1 MQIEWPA
8 ILSRTPTST
17 SETMPGTTPIPE
29 PPALPFIGH
38 VAELDRELPLNSFVS
53 LADRYGEIYRLRL
66 PGRTIVVASSHR
78 IVDELCDESRF
89 IKIPK
94 AALYEIRNG
103 VHDGLFT
110 AKIEEPN
117 WGIAHRVL
125 MPAFGP
131 MSIRNMFDE
140 MHEISTQLA
149 MKWAR
154 YGPNHPIE
162 VSEDF
167 TRLALDTLALCSM
180 GYRFNSYYTSELH
193 PFIAA
198 MGDFLTESGNRP
210 NRTMPSWF
218 YRNED
223 AKYFKDI
230 ETLRQTAD
238 EVLQER
244 KRNPSDRKDLLS
256 AMLKGVDPKTGQ
268 HMSDSSITDN
278 LITFLIAGHET
289 TSGLLSFAFYE
300 LLKHPDAY
308 RKAQQEVDT
317 VIGKGPITVDHMSK
331 LPYIAAVMRE
341 TLRLDAPISQISV
354 TAKEDTLLAG
364 KYPIYKDEAAAM
376 LLKKMHVDPA
386 VYGDDAL
393 EFKPERMLDEP
404 FNKLPKNAW
413 KPFGNGLRA
422 CIGRPFAWQEAT
434 LAMAMLLQN
443 FNFVLD
449 DPSYSL
455 AIKQTLTI
463 KPKGFRMRATLRDGM
478 TPSQLEHR
486 LAGKEMPTEA
496 LSGLSLK
503 DPASSTANGSGTPIT
518 VLYGSNSGTCESLAQ
533 RVASDASRH
542 GFSVSK
548 IDILDTANGN
558 LPKGQPVVII
568 TASYEGQPP
577 DNAAH
582 FVSWIENIKDKTALE
597 GVQYAVFGVGHH
609 DWAQTF
615 HRIPNLVNTKLEE
628 AGATRLADLGL
639 TDVGMGDAFTDF
651 ETWEDD
657 VLWPALK
664 KQYGTSNDGTDSSQ
678 AASLKVSITSPRT
691 SALRQ
696 DVMEGLVVETRTL
709 TAEGEPVKKHME
721 IVLPSDQTY
730 RAGDYLAVLPIN
742 PERIVERA
750 MRRFHLPWDAHITI
764 GSDGMTSLPTN
775 TSLPAHN
782 ILGAYVELSQPAT
795 RRNISVLVEAAK
807 DDNEREALKKLANE
821 SYEEVSSKRISVL
834 DLLEKY
840 TSVDLPLGTFLAM
853 LPPMRVR
860 QYSISSSPLW
870 NPNHVTLTFSV
881 LEAPSKSGQ
890 GVYVGVAS
898 SYLSSLAAGDKLHI
912 AVRPSHA
919 AFHLP
924 QDVEKTPVVCIAA
937 GTGLAPFRGFI
948 QERAAMVAA
957 GRTLAPAM
965 LFVGCRE
972 PGRDDLYADELAQ
985 WEKDGAVTVRRAYSR
1000 KPEAAGGC
1008 KYVQDA
1014 LKAAEEEV
1022 TQLWREG
1029 AKLYICG
1036 SRAVGEGVKNVI
1048 VELAKK
1054 EAKREGKEVTEDQAA
1069 KWWEGLRNTRY
1080 ATDVFD

>member
-1 MQIEWPA
+1 M
-8 ILSRTPTST
+8 SN
-17 SETMPGTTPIPE
+17 TTPIPE
-29 PPALPFIGH
+29 PPGLPFLGH
-38 VAELDRELPLNSFVS
+38 VAELDRELPLRSFVS
-53 LADRYGEIYRLRL
+53 LADKYGEIYRLRL
-66 PGRTIVVASSHR
+66 PGRTIVFASSHR
-78 IVDELCDESRF
+78 LIDEICDEKRF

-94 AALYEIRNG
+94 GALYEIRNG

-131 MSIRNMFDE
+131 ISIRGMFDE
-140 MHEISTQLA
+140 MHEIATQLT

-162 VSEDF
+162 VTDDF

-193 PFIAA
+193 PFVEA

-210 NRTMPSWF
+210 NRTMPFWF

-223 AKYFKDI
+223 AKYWKDI
-230 ETLRQTAD
+230 ETLRNTSD

-244 KRNPSDRKDLLS
+244 KKNPSTRKDLLN
-256 AMLKGVDPKTGQ
+256 AMLNGVDPKTGQ
-268 HMSDSSITDN
+268 HMTDASITDN

-289 TSGLLSFAFYE
+289 TSGLLSFTFYE
-300 LLKHPDAY
+300 LLKHPEAY
-308 RKAQQEVDT
+308 RKAQEEVDT
-317 VIGKGPITVDHMSK
+317 VIGKGPITVEHMSK
-331 LPYIAAVMRE
+331 LPYINAIMRE
-341 TLRLDAPISQISV
+341 TLRLDAPITQFGV

-364 KYPIYKDEAAAM
+364 KYPVYKDEPIAL
-376 LLKKMHVDPA
+376 LLKKGHVDPA
-386 VYGDDAL
+386 VYGDDAE

-434 LAMAMLLQN
+434 LAIAMLLQT
-443 FNFVLD
+443 FNFVVD

-455 AIKQTLTI
+455 ALKQTLTI
-463 KPKGFRMRATLRDGM
+463 KPKGFRMRATIRDGL
-478 TPSQLEHR
+478 TPSYLEHR
-486 LAGKEMPTEA
+486 LAGKEL
-496 LSGLSLK
+496 LSESISSLSVK
-503 DPASSTANGSGTPIT
+503 DSAKSTTAGGGKPMT
-518 VLYGSNSGTCESLAQ
+518 VLYGSNSGTCESFAN
-533 RVASDASRH
+533 RVASDASSH

-558 LPKGQPVVII
+558 LPKGQPVVIV
-568 TASYEGQPP
+568 TPSYEGQPP

-582 FVSWIENIKDKTALE
+582 FVSWIESIKDKKALE
-597 GVQYAVFGVGHH
+597 GVHYTVFGVGHH

-615 HRIPNLVNTKLEE
+615 HRIPKLVDSKLEE
-628 AGATRLADLGL
+628 AGATRVAGMGL
-639 TDVGMGDAFTDF
+639 TDVGDGDAFTDF
-651 ETWEDD
+651 ETWEDE
-657 VLWPALK
+657 VLWPAFR
-664 KQYGTSNDGTDSSQ
+664 KQYGTSSDSSDLSQ
-678 AASLKVSITSPRT
+678 AIGLKVSITSPRT
-691 SALRQ
+691 STLRQ
-696 DVMEGLVVETRTL
+696 DVTEGLVVETRTL
-709 TAEGEPVKKHME
+709 TAEGEPTKKHIE
-721 IVLPSDQTY
+721 IVLPSDTTY

-742 PERIVERA
+742 PKQTVERA

-775 TSLPAHN
+775 TSLPAHS
-782 ILGAYVELSQPAT
+782 IFGAYVELSQPAT
-795 RRNISVLVEAAK
+795 KRNINALVEAAK
-807 DDNEREALKKLANE
+807 DESEKETLGKLANE
-821 SYEEVSSKRISVL
+821 SYDEVSAKRISVL

-840 TSVDLPLGTFLAM
+840 ESVDLPLGAFLAM

-870 NPNHVTLTFSV
+870 NPSHVTLTFSV
-881 LEAPSKSGQ
+881 LDSPSKSGS
-890 GVYVGVAS
+890 GRYVGVAS
-898 SYLSSLAAGDKLHI
+898 SYLASLAAGDKLHI
-912 AVRPSHA
+912 ATRPSHA

-924 QDVEKTPVVCIAA
+924 QDVENTPIICVAA

-957 GRTLAPAM
+957 GRKLAPAL
-965 LFVGCRE
+965 LFIGCRE
-972 PGRDDLYADELAQ
+972 PGKDDLYADELAA
-985 WEKDGAVTVRRAYSR
+985 WEKSGAVTVRRAYSR
-1000 KPEAAGGC
+1000 KPEASDGN

-1014 LKAAEEEV
+1014 LRAAGVEV
-1022 TQLWREG
+1022 TKLWKDG
-1029 AKLYICG
+1029 AKLFICG
-1036 SRAVGEGVKNVI
+1036 SRAVGEGVKDAI
-1048 VELAKK
+1048 VELVKK
-1054 EAKREGKEVTEDQAA
+1054 DVKTTQDKDVTDEEAA

>member
-1 MQIEWPA
+1 MQLEWPS
-8 ILSRTPTST
+8 ILSRSNTDEKMSN
-17 SETMPGTTPIPE
+17 TTPIPE
-29 PPALPFIGH
+29 PPGLPFLGH
-38 VAELDRELPLNSFVS
+38 VAELDRELPLRSFVS
-53 LADRYGEIYRLRL
+53 LADKYGEIYRLRL
-66 PGRTIVVASSHR
+66 PGRTIVFASSHR
-78 IVDELCDESRF
+78 LIDEICDEKRF

-94 AALYEIRNG
+94 GALYEIRNG

-131 MSIRNMFDE
+131 ISIRGMFDE
-140 MHEISTQLA
+140 MHEIATQLT

-162 VSEDF
+162 VTDDF

-193 PFIAA
+193 PFVEA

-210 NRTMPSWF
+210 NRTMPFWF

-223 AKYFKDI
+223 AKYWKDI
-230 ETLRQTAD
+230 ETLRNTSD

-244 KRNPSDRKDLLS
+244 KKNPSTRKDLLN
-256 AMLKGVDPKTGQ
+256 AMLNGVDPKTGQ
-268 HMSDSSITDN
+268 HMTDASITDN

-289 TSGLLSFAFYE
+289 TSGLLSFTFYE
-300 LLKHPDAY
+300 LLKHPEAY
-308 RKAQQEVDT
+308 RKAQEEVDT
-317 VIGKGPITVDHMSK
+317 VIGKGPITVEHMSK
-331 LPYIAAVMRE
+331 LPYINAIMRE
-341 TLRLDAPISQISV
+341 TLRLDAPITQFGV

-364 KYPIYKDEAAAM
+364 KYPVYKDEPIAL
-376 LLKKMHVDPA
+376 LLKKGHVDPA
-386 VYGDDAL
+386 VYGDDAE

-434 LAMAMLLQN
+434 LAIAMLLQT
-443 FNFVLD
+443 FNFVVD

-455 AIKQTLTI
+455 ALKQTLTI
-463 KPKGFRMRATLRDGM
+463 KPKGFRMRATIRDGL
-478 TPSQLEHR
+478 TPSYLEHR
-486 LAGKEMPTEA
+486 LAGKEL
-496 LSGLSLK
+496 LSESISSLSVK
-503 DPASSTANGSGTPIT
+503 DSAKSTTAGGGKPMT
-518 VLYGSNSGTCESLAQ
+518 VLYGSNSGTCESFAN
-533 RVASDASRH
+533 RVASDASSH

-558 LPKGQPVVII
+558 LPKGQPVVIV
-568 TASYEGQPP
+568 TPSYEGQPP

-582 FVSWIENIKDKTALE
+582 FVSWIESIKDKKALE
-597 GVQYAVFGVGHH
+597 GVHYTVFGVGHH

-615 HRIPNLVNTKLEE
+615 HRIPKLVDSKLEE
-628 AGATRLADLGL
+628 AGATRVAGMGL
-639 TDVGMGDAFTDF
+639 TDVGDGDAFTDF
-651 ETWEDD
+651 ETWEDE
-657 VLWPALK
+657 VLWPAFR
-664 KQYGTSNDGTDSSQ
+664 KQYGTSSDSSDLSQ
-678 AASLKVSITSPRT
+678 AIGLKVSITSPRT
-691 SALRQ
+691 STLRQ
-696 DVMEGLVVETRTL
+696 DVTEGLVVETRTL
-709 TAEGEPVKKHME
+709 TAEGEPTKKHIE
-721 IVLPSDQTY
+721 IVLPSDTTY

-742 PERIVERA
+742 PKQTVERA

-775 TSLPAHN
+775 TSLPAHS
-782 ILGAYVELSQPAT
+782 IFGAYVELSQPAT
-795 RRNISVLVEAAK
+795 KRNINALVEAAK
-807 DDNEREALKKLANE
+807 DESEKETLGKLANE
-821 SYEEVSSKRISVL
+821 SYDEVSAKRISVL

-840 TSVDLPLGTFLAM
+840 ESVDLPLGAFLAM

-870 NPNHVTLTFSV
+870 NPSHVTLTFSV
-881 LEAPSKSGQ
+881 LDSPSKSGS
-890 GVYVGVAS
+890 GRYVGVAS
-898 SYLSSLAAGDKLHI
+898 SYLASLAAGDKLHI
-912 AVRPSHA
+912 ATRPSHA

-924 QDVEKTPVVCIAA
+924 QDVENTPIICVAA

-957 GRTLAPAM
+957 GRKLAPAL
-965 LFVGCRE
+965 LFIGCRE
-972 PGRDDLYADELAQ
+972 PGKDDLYADELAA
-985 WEKDGAVTVRRAYSR
+985 WEKSGAVTVRRAYSR
-1000 KPEAAGGC
+1000 KPEASDGN

-1014 LKAAEEEV
+1014 LRAAGVEV
-1022 TQLWREG
+1022 TKLWKDG
-1029 AKLYICG
+1029 AKLFICG
-1036 SRAVGEGVKNVI
+1036 SRAVGEGVKDAI
-1048 VELAKK
+1048 VELVKK
-1054 EAKREGKEVTEDQAA
+1054 DVKTTQDKDVTDEEAA

>member
-1 MQIEWPA
+1 MQLEWPS
-8 ILSRTPTST
+8 ILSRSNTDEKMSN
-17 SETMPGTTPIPE
+17 TTPIPE
-29 PPALPFIGH
+29 PPGLPFLGH
-38 VAELDRELPLNSFVS
+38 VAELDRELPLRSFVS
-53 LADRYGEIYRLRL
+53 LADKYGEIYRLRL
-66 PGRTIVVASSHR
+66 PGRTIVFASSHR
-78 IVDELCDESRF
+78 LIDEICDEKRF

-94 AALYEIRNG
+94 GALYEIRNG

-131 MSIRNMFDE
+131 ISIRGMFDE
-140 MHEISTQLA
+140 MHEIATQLT

-162 VSEDF
+162 VTDDF

-193 PFIAA
+193 PFVEA

-210 NRTMPSWF
+210 NRTMPFWF

-223 AKYFKDI
+223 AKYWKDI
-230 ETLRQTAD
+230 ETLRNTSD

-244 KRNPSDRKDLLS
+244 KKNPSTRKDLLN
-256 AMLKGVDPKTGQ
+256 AMLNGVDPKTGQ
-268 HMSDSSITDN
+268 HMTDASITDN

-289 TSGLLSFAFYE
+289 TSGLLSFTFYE
-300 LLKHPDAY
+300 LLKHPEAY
-308 RKAQQEVDT
+308 RKAQEEVDT
-317 VIGKGPITVDHMSK
+317 VIGKGPITVEHMSK
-331 LPYIAAVMRE
+331 LPYINAIMRE
-341 TLRLDAPISQISV
+341 TLRLDAPITQFGV

-364 KYPIYKDEAAAM
+364 KYPVYKDEPIAL
-376 LLKKMHVDPA
+376 LLKKGHVDPA
-386 VYGDDAL
+386 VYGDDAE

-434 LAMAMLLQN
+434 LAIAMLLQT
-443 FNFVLD
+443 FNFVVD

-455 AIKQTLTI
+455 ALKQTLTI
-463 KPKGFRMRATLRDGM
+463 KPKGFRMRATIRDGL
-478 TPSQLEHR
+478 TPSHLEHR
-486 LAGKEMPTEA
+486 LAGKEL
-496 LSGLSLK
+496 LSESISSLSVK
-503 DPASSTANGSGTPIT
+503 DSAKSTTAGGGKPMT
-518 VLYGSNSGTCESLAQ
+518 VLYGSNSGTCESFAN
-533 RVASDASRH
+533 RVASDASSH

-558 LPKGQPVVII
+558 LPKGQPVVIV
-568 TASYEGQPP
+568 TPSYEGQPP

-582 FVSWIENIKDKTALE
+582 FVSWIESIKDKKALE
-597 GVQYAVFGVGHH
+597 GVHYTVFGVGHH

-615 HRIPNLVNTKLEE
+615 HRIPKLVDSKLEE
-628 AGATRLADLGL
+628 AGATRVAGMGL
-639 TDVGMGDAFTDF
+639 TDVGDGDAFTDF
-651 ETWEDD
+651 ETWEDE
-657 VLWPALK
+657 VLWPAFR
-664 KQYGTSNDGTDSSQ
+664 KQYGTSSDSSDLSQ
-678 AASLKVSITSPRT
+678 AIGLKVSITSPRT
-691 SALRQ
+691 STLRQ
-696 DVMEGLVVETRTL
+696 DVTEGLVVETRTL
-709 TAEGEPVKKHME
+709 TAEGEPTKKHIE
-721 IVLPSDQTY
+721 IVLPSDTTY

-742 PERIVERA
+742 PKQTVERA

-775 TSLPAHN
+775 TSLPAHS
-782 ILGAYVELSQPAT
+782 IFGAYVELSQPAT
-795 RRNISVLVEAAK
+795 KRNINALVEAAK
-807 DDNEREALKKLANE
+807 DEGEKETLGKLANE
-821 SYEEVSSKRISVL
+821 SYDEVSAKRISVL

-840 TSVDLPLGTFLAM
+840 ESVDLPLGAFLAM

-870 NPNHVTLTFSV
+870 NPSHVTLTFSV
-881 LEAPSKSGQ
+881 LDSPSKSGS
-890 GVYVGVAS
+890 GRYVGVAS
-898 SYLSSLAAGDKLHI
+898 SYLASLAAGDKLHI
-912 AVRPSHA
+912 ATRPSHA

-924 QDVEKTPVVCIAA
+924 QDVENTPIICVAA

-957 GRTLAPAM
+957 GRKLAPAL
-965 LFVGCRE
+965 LFIGCRE
-972 PGRDDLYADELAQ
+972 PGKDDLYADELAA
-985 WEKDGAVTVRRAYSR
+985 WEKSGAVTVRRAYSR
-1000 KPEAAGGC
+1000 KPEASDGN

-1014 LKAAEEEV
+1014 LRAAGPEV
-1022 TQLWREG
+1022 TKLWKDG
-1029 AKLYICG
+1029 AKLFICG
-1036 SRAVGEGVKNVI
+1036 SRAVGEGVKDAI
-1048 VELAKK
+1048 VELVKK
-1054 EAKREGKEVTEDQAA
+1054 DVKTTQDKDVTDEEAA

>member
-1 MQIEWPA
+1 
-8 ILSRTPTST
+8 
-17 SETMPGTTPIPE
+17 MPGTTPIPE
-29 PPALPFIGH
+29 PPGLPFIGH

-78 IVDELCDESRF
+78 LVDELCDESRF

-94 AALYEIRNG
+94 AALWEIRNG

-110 AKIEEPN
+110 AKIDEPN

-131 MSIRNMFDE
+131 MSIRGMFDE
-140 MHEISTQLA
+140 MHEIATQLA

-154 YGPNHPIE
+154 YGPRHPIE

-230 ETLRQTAD
+230 ETLRKTAD

-244 KRNPSDRKDLLS
+244 KRNPSDRKDLLT
-256 AMLKGVDPKTGQ
+256 AMLNGVDPKTGQ

-434 LAMAMLLQN
+434 LAIAMLLQN

-503 DPASSTANGSGTPIT
+503 DTVGSTANGSGKPIT
-518 VLYGSNSGTCESLAQ
+518 ILYGSNSGTCESLAQ

-558 LPKGQPVVII
+558 LPKDQPVVIV
-568 TASYEGQPP
+568 TPSYEGQPP

-597 GVQYAVFGVGHH
+597 GVHYAVFGVGHH

-615 HRIPNLVNTKLEE
+615 HRIPKLVNTKLEE
-628 AGATRLADLGL
+628 VGATRLADLGL

-657 VLWPALK
+657 VLWPALE
-664 KQYGTSNDGTDSSQ
+664 KQYGTSDDKTDLSQ
-678 AASLKVSITSPRT
+678 VGGLKVSITSPRT
-691 SALRQ
+691 STLRQ

-764 GSDGMTSLPTN
+764 GSEGMTSLPTN
-775 TSLPAHN
+775 TSLPAHS

-795 RRNISVLVEAAK
+795 KRNISVLVEAAK
-807 DDNEREALKKLANE
+807 DDNEKEALRKLANE
-821 SYEEVSSKRISVL
+821 SYEEVSTKRISVL

-860 QYSISSSPLW
+860 QYILTRCSSISSSPLW
-870 NPNHVTLTFSV
+870 NPTHVTLTFSV

-890 GVYVGVAS
+890 GVHVGVAS
-898 SYLSSLAAGDKLHI
+898 SYLASLAAGDKLHI

-957 GRTLAPAM
+957 GRQLAPAL

-985 WEKDGAVTVRRAYSR
+985 WEKDGAVKVRRAYSR

-1008 KYVQDA
+1008 RYVQDA
-1014 LKAAEEEV
+1014 LLAAEEEV
-1022 TQLWREG
+1022 MQLWRDG

>member
-1 MQIEWPA
+1 M
-8 ILSRTPTST
+8 
-17 SETMPGTTPIPE
+17 SENNSEITPIPE

-38 VAELDRELPLNSFVS
+38 VAELDRELPLRAFVA
-53 LADRYGEIYRLRL
+53 LADKYGEIYRLRL
-66 PGRTIVVASSHR
+66 PGRSVVFACSHR
-78 IVDELCDESRF
+78 IVDELCDEKRF
-89 IKIPK
+89 VKIPK
-94 AALYEIRNG
+94 GPLHEIRNG

-110 AKIEEPN
+110 ARLEEPN

-140 MHEISTQLA
+140 MHEIATQLA

-154 YGPNHPIE
+154 YGPSNPIE
-162 VSEDF
+162 VSDDF

-180 GYRFNSYYTSELH
+180 GYRFNSYYTSEMH
-193 PFIAA
+193 PFIEA

-210 NRTMPSWF
+210 NRTMPTWF

-223 AKYFKDI
+223 AKYWKDI
-230 ETLRQTAD
+230 ETLRKTSD

-244 KRNPSDRKDLLS
+244 KQNPSTRKDLLT
-256 AMLKGVDPKTGQ
+256 AMLNGVDPKTGE
-268 HMSDSSITDN
+268 HMTDSSITDN

-289 TSGLLSFAFYE
+289 TSGLLSFAFYQ
-300 LLKHPDAY
+300 LLKHPETY
-308 RKAQQEVDT
+308 RKAQEEVDR
-317 VIGKGPITVDHMSK
+317 VLGKGPITVDHMSK

-341 TLRLDAPISQISV
+341 TLRLCAPISQFSV

-364 KYPIYKDEAAAM
+364 KYPVYKGELM
-376 LLKKMHVDPA
+376 SLFLRKVHVDPA
-386 VYGDDAL
+386 VYGEDAP

-413 KPFGNGLRA
+413 KPFGNGMRG

-434 LAMAMLLQN
+434 LAIAMLLQN

-455 AIKQTLTI
+455 ALKQTLTI
-463 KPKGFRMRATLRDGM
+463 KPKGFRMRATLRDDM

-486 LAGKEMPTEA
+486 LAGKEIPKEA
-496 LSGLSLK
+496 LSALSLK
-503 DPASSTANGSGTPIT
+503 DNDTPVADGSRKPIT
-518 VLYGSNSGTCESLAQ
+518 VLYGSNSGTCEALAQ
-533 RVASDASRH
+533 RVASDASSH
-542 GFSVSK
+542 GFKVSK
-548 IDILDTANGN
+548 IDILDTANGS
-558 LPKGQPVVII
+558 LPKDQPVVIV

-582 FVSWIENIKDKTALE
+582 FVSWVESIKDNTALA
-597 GVQYAVFGVGHH
+597 GVHYTVFGVGHH

-615 HRIPNLVNTKLEE
+615 HRIPKLVNSKLEE
-628 AGATRLADLGL
+628 AGATRVAELGL
-639 TDVGMGDAFTDF
+639 TDVGNGDAFTDF
-651 ETWEDD
+651 ETWEDE
-657 VLWPALK
+657 VLWPALT
-664 KQYGTSNDGTDSSQ
+664 KQYGTSSASPE
-678 AASLKVSITSPRT
+678 AAQDTGLKVSITSPRT
-691 SALRQ
+691 STLRQ
-696 DVMEGLVVETRTL
+696 DVMEGLVVESRTL
-709 TAEGEPVKKHME
+709 TAEGEPVKKHLE
-721 IVLPSDQTY
+721 IVLPSDETY

-742 PERIVERA
+742 PKQIVERA
-750 MRRFHLPWDAHITI
+750 MRQFHLPWDSHVTI
-764 GSDGMTSLPTN
+764 GSSEMTSLPTN
-775 TSLPAHN
+775 TSLPAHD
-782 ILGAYVELSQPAT
+782 IFGAYVELSQPAT
-795 RRNISVLVEAAK
+795 KRVTAK
-807 DDNEREALKKLANE
+807 KDEEKEALRKLANE
-821 SYEEVSSKRISVL
+821 SYEEVSNKRISVL

-840 TSVDLPLGTFLAM
+840 TSVDLPLGAFLAM

-870 NPNHVTLTFSV
+870 NTSHVTLTFSV

-890 GVYVGVAS
+890 GTYVGVAS
-898 SYLSSLAAGDKLHI
+898 SYLASLAAGDKLHI

-924 QDVEKTPVVCIAA
+924 QDVENTPIICVAA
-937 GTGLAPFRGFI
+937 GTGLAPFRGFV

-957 GRTLAPAM
+957 GRKLAPA
-965 LFVGCRE
+965 LLIVGCRE
-972 PGRDDLYADELAQ
+972 PGRDDLYADELQ
-985 WEKDGAVTVRRAYSR
+985 EWETAGAVTVKRAYSR
-1000 KPEAAGGC
+1000 KPEEAGGC

-1014 LKAAEEEV
+1014 LRAAEDEV
-1022 TQLWREG
+1022 LKLWGEG

-1036 SRAVGEGVKNVI
+1036 SRAVGEGVKEVI

-1054 EAKREGKEVTEDQAA
+1054 DKLSKEGREVTDEQVG